1 MMMIIDEMEIIL
13 LKLEVDG
20 TFFGDLLGF
29 WINRR

>member
-1 MMMIIDEMEIIL
+1 MMIIDEMKIIL

-29 WINRR
+29 LD